1 MFNSIRH
8 KIKGKYTE
16 TLTVLLIGLL
26 LFGGLNLLMVLC
38 APEAWTSTRY
48 GAWTAFHKGFHWSGF
63 DQYTYIVTTHWR
75 PIYVHLRHPILAY
88 MVWPLTQLNK
98 WLTGEM
104 GVNCAIYIL
113 GVVWTC
119 ISLLAWFLMYKILRQ
134 IVRLGY
140 KESLLLNLFFFSL
153 AYVMLVT
160 FVTDHM
166 LLTMTVML
174 LTIYLSGRALQRG
187 SHIATWKMLL
197 LYFIGTGITTTNG
210 VKLWLMDVAGRW
222 KLRNTMQVVRH
233 SLWYLVPTLV
243 MAGFFYYYEKTA
255 VVEEQQYQS
264 RIEKRAQERDSVKFV
279 RDKAAGQQRLEAR
292 IDKQLAENPLFEW
305 TDMSIAVL
313 PSLVHNIFGEGLQ
326 LHKDYFL
333 GDANKGERP
342 VIVKY
347 HAWYN
352 YAVEALIVLLLL
364 LGIVAGI
371 RERFLWVCMMPFL
384 FDMLLHGVLRFAL
397 TDVYIMTAHWA
408 FIIPIAMGY
417 LMKHT
422 KHNVAIHRCLVALVC
437 LLTCFLVVWNLGLI
451 VDHMV

>member
-1 MFNSIRH
+1 MFNSVRH

-26 LFGGLNLLMVLC
+26 LFGGLNLQMVLS

-63 DQYTYIVTTHWR
+63 DQFTYVVTTHWR
-75 PIYVHLRHPILAY
+75 PIYAHLRHPILAY

-119 ISLLAWFLMYKILRQ
+119 ISMLAWFLMYRILRQ

-140 KESLLLNLFFFSL
+140 KESLMLNLFFFSL

-187 SHIATWKMLL
+187 SYIATWKMLL

-210 VKLWLMDVAGRW
+210 VKLWLMDLAGRW

-243 MAGFFYYYEKTA
+243 LVGMFCYYEKTA
-255 VVEEQQYQS
+255 IVEEQQYQN
-264 RIEKRAQERDSVKFV
+264 RMEKRAQERDSVKFV
-279 RDKAAGQQRLEAR
+279 RERALSQQHLEAR
-292 IDKQLAENPLFEW
+292 KDKQLAENPLFEW

-313 PSLVHNIFGEGLQ
+313 PSLLHNIFGEGLQ
-326 LHKDYFL
+326 LHKDYL
-333 GDANKGERP
+333 LCDANKGERP

-347 HAWYN
+347 HVWYN

-364 LGIVAGI
+364 LGIVVGI

-384 FDMLLHGVLRFAL
+384 FDMLLHVVLRFAL

-422 KHNVAIHRCLVALVC
+422 EHNAAIHRCLVALVC

-451 VDHMV
+451 VGHMV